1 MYIYTLV
8 IYINVKLTHGL
19 IKITIKEQ
27 NVSQK
32 CTLIKAAFLNLLKGV
47 QLQEIVLDLVFEDLL
62 LTIILTIYI

>member
-19 IKITIKEQ
+19 IKITITEQ

-32 CTLIKAAFLNLLKGV
+32 CTLIRAAF
-47 QLQEIVLDLVFEDLL
+47 
-62 LTIILTIYI
+62 